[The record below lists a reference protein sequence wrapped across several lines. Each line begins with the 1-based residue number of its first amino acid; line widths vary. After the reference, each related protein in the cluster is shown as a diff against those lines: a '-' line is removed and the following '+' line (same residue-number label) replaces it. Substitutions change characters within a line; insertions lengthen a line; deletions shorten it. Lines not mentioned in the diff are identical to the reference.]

1 MQLGQVLYI
10 KGRAAAAEEVRE
22 VLKDLNCSILMVDRI
37 NQARQLIGHKTID
50 LVILNV
56 EQNDK
61 INLLDFVFT
70 VKEANVP
77 IIFLAFDSDREM
89 YEQAKQADLIAFL
102 VSPVDMLTLR
112 SIVENNLS
120 RRISKNDIK
129 QWTTN
134 KFLEET
140 LFIKVNQL
148 LQKVNIIDIT
158 HIQSEGNYCLI
169 FTSDKKYAIKMSMIR
184 LYTSLG
190 GKGFIQ
196 VHKSYLAQL
205 DRIDNIDISNNE
217 VLIDRL
223 RIPLGRK
230 YKQELLA
237 HLNLL

>member
-10 KGRAAAAEEVRE
+10 EGQVAATDEVRE
-22 VLKDLNCSILMVDRI
+22 VLEDLNCTILMVNRI
-37 NQARQLIGHKTID
+37 NQAQRLLGQKTID

-56 EQNDK
+56 VQNDK
-61 INLLDFVFT
+61 VNLLDFVYA
-70 VKEANVP
+70 VKKVNLP
-77 IIFLAFDSDREM
+77 IIFLAFDRDRTM
-89 YEQAKQADLIAFL
+89 YEQAKEVDLIAYL
-102 VSPVDMLTLR
+102 VSPIDMLTLR

-120 RRISKNDIK
+120 RKRGIEDKK

-134 KFLEET
+134 KFLEDT

-158 HIQSEGNYCLI
+158 HVRSEGNYCLI
-169 FTSDKKYAIKMSMIR
+169 FTPDKKYAIKMSMVR
-184 LYTSLG
+184 LYGNLED
-190 GKGFIQ
+190 KGFIQ

-205 DRIDNIDISNNE
+205 NRIDNIDISSNE
-217 VLIDRL
+217 VLIDGL

-230 YKQELLA
+230 YKQELLT